1 MSAPRRSPAR
11 DAAAA
16 RVRAAIEAAGAER
29 MALLAA
35 HSRRLL
41 EARAAGRTLRAL
53 AGEAGVSAQCLQY
66 RERMALRALRGEA

>member
-16 RVRAAIEAAGAER
+16 RVRAAIEAAGEER
-29 MALLAA
+29 MARLDDA
-35 HSRRLL
+35 RRGLL

-66 RERMALRALRGEA
+66 RERVALRALRGEP